1 LWESNKS
8 SSKGE
13 CCLKVARL
21 LEFGMQFVQTCP
33 LLIIVLENETK
44 KISMKKKHKM
54 KDHFEKNLIE
64 YYFPS

>member
-1 LWESNKS
+1 M
-8 SSKGE
+8 
-13 CCLKVARL
+13 ARL